1 MKRYLALSDSYTIGE
16 GVTAE
21 ERWPEQLV
29 QHLRAEEIAVMAPV
43 IVARTGWTTGELIAG
58 ITQAHPN
65 GVFDLVSLLI
75 GVNNQYRGLPPAEF
89 ESELLLLLRHTVAL
103 TGGCAGRVLVASIP
117 DWSVAPFALGR
128 DRAHIAEQIDAFNR
142 IKRTATITIGARFV
156 DITPISRV
164 VGAEPTMLA
173 RDGLHPSGAMYS
185 AWAHHMLPAA
195 RAALLGRD
203 D

>member
-1 MKRYLALSDSYTIGE
+1 MKRYLALGDSYTIGE

-21 ERWPEQLV
+21 ERWSEQLV
-29 QHLRAEEIAVMAPV
+29 QHLRAEGIGLAAPE

-58 ITQAHPN
+58 ITQAHPI
-65 GVFDLVSLLI
+65 GPFDLVSLLI

-89 ESELLLLLRHTVAL
+89 ESELLLLLRHAVAL
-103 TGGCAGRVLVASIP
+103 AGGCAGRVLVASIP

-142 IKRTATITIGARFV
+142 IKCTAASTVGARFV
-156 DITPISRV
+156 DITPLSRV
-164 VGAEPTMLA
+164 AGTEPGMLTS
-173 RDGLHPSGAMYS
+173 DGLHPSGAMYS
-185 AWAHHMLPAA
+185 AWARYMLPAA

-203 D
+203 E

>member
-1 MKRYLALSDSYTIGE
+1 LGDSYTIGE
-16 GVTAE
+16 GVAAE

-29 QHLRAEEIAVMAPV
+29 QLLRAEGIGLAAPG
-43 IVARTGWTTGELIAG
+43 IVARTGWTAGELIAG

-89 ESELLLLLRHTVAL
+89 ESELLILLRHAVAL
-103 TGGCAGRVLVASIP
+103 AGGCTGRVLVASIP
-117 DWSVAPFALGR
+117 DWSVTPFAVGR
-128 DRAHIAEQIDAFNR
+128 DRARIAEQIDAFNR
-142 IKRTATITIGARFV
+142 IKRAATVAAGARFV
-156 DITPISRV
+156 NITPISRV
-164 VGAEPTMLA
+164 AGAEPEMLA

-195 RAALLGRD
+195 RAAMLGHD
-203 D
+203 N